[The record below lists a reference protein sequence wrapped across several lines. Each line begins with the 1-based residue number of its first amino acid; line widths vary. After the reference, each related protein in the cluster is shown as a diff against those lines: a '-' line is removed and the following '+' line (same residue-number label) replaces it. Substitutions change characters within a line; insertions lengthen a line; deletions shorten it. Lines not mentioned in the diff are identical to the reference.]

1 MQGWRLDSAQDRRFG
16 CGRGKPLLGPSPIRC
31 HGELFDCAHRQRAE
45 IRGGDGRAEWS
56 VGRRGDPAPRYRVLH
71 LHSSGITL
79 ARRRAVWKDLHVVD
93 ICLL

>member
-1 MQGWRLDSAQDRRFG
+1 MQGWCFNYGQDE
-16 CGRGKPLLGPSPIRC
+16 P
-31 HGELFDCAHRQRAE
+31 FDCAHSHRSG
-45 IRGGDGRAEWS
+45 IRSGNGRAEWS

-79 ARRRAVWKDLHVVD
+79 ARRRAVWKDLHAVD